1 MYDRLSIQC
10 NLVNSNLYT
19 VVTKCLCWKSPF
31 MVYFYCVVS
40 IPLWMWVKHQQ
51 IQSWILY
58 TLSITT
64 VNVGETPADS
74 ILNIIYT
81 FMYHCECGW
90 STSRLNLEYYIHCHS
105 LMSDQCVSNQKH
117 LVCTVPLIAQMIQSK
132 IVGPS
137 CFDITKFIC
146 MWINGQLLL

>member
-81 FMYHCECGW
+81 CMYHCECGW
-90 STSRLNLEYYIHCHS
+90 NTSRLNLEYYIHFH
-105 LMSDQCVSNQKH
+105 
-117 LVCTVPLIAQMIQSK
+117 VPLWMWVKHQQIQSW
-132 IVGPS
+132 ILYTLSCTTVNVGEAPA
-137 CFDITKFIC
+137 D
-146 MWINGQLLL
+146 